1 MKFSAMKF
9 WKSLPAIRFWKSL
22 EYDTTEA
29 ELPRAGRML
38 VLSSAAAIGGFVL
51 WASLAEIDQITR
63 ATGQVIASSRNQVI
77 QSQEGGVIAEI
88 FVREGDRV
96 KRDQILFRFDKT
108 KAEAAY
114 QESATKAAALQAA
127 YSRLNAEMFGGKPN
141 FPPELKQ
148 YHEFRT
154 NQSILFNKR
163 QTALNEEIAS
173 LQRSLDLV
181 NAELNMNLPLL
192 KAGDVSKADILRLQ
206 RQVAEIQS
214 NITNRRNRYLQDTQ
228 AELAKVQED
237 LAGIKQIVIQRKEQL
252 DNIEVR
258 APMDSIVRNIR
269 ITTRGGVARPSE
281 EIMQLVPLDDDLLI
295 EAKVRSSD
303 IAFVNVGLPATIKL
317 DAYDYTI
324 YGSLQGNVVYIS
336 ADTLSE
342 ENKQNEAPYYRVQVK
357 AKAGN
362 LKSRSNE
369 AIHIQPG
376 MTASVEIKT
385 GSNTVL
391 RYLTKPITKT
401 LSESMGER

>member
-1 MKFSAMKF
+1 MKF

-127 YSRLNAEMFGGKPN
+127 YSRLNAEMFGGKPS

-148 YHEFRT
+148 YHEFRN

-252 DNIEVR
+252 DNVEVL

-281 EIMQLVPLDDDLLI
+281 EIMQLVPLDDDCLL
-295 EAKVRSSD
+295 
-303 IAFVNVGLPATIKL
+303 
-317 DAYDYTI
+317 
-324 YGSLQGNVVYIS
+324 S
-336 ADTLSE
+336 ASF
-342 ENKQNEAPYYRVQVK
+342 
-357 AKAGN
+357 
-362 LKSRSNE
+362 
-369 AIHIQPG
+369 
-376 MTASVEIKT
+376 
-385 GSNTVL
+385 
-391 RYLTKPITKT
+391 
-401 LSESMGER
+401 